1 MKGNTMN
8 IMNRKIIIPL
18 IVLALVSM
26 ACSFTV
32 NIPTIKTGETQTTT
46 LQEPIPA
53 GTDPMRLEIEMG
65 AGELDIRAGAQAFL
79 EGTIECNVDAW
90 QPDIRRSTNSVE
102 ITQQSTGNVSVPED
116 KLVNDWELRLG
127 NYPTDLSI
135 KAGAY
140 QGEIDLTGLP
150 IVDLEIADGAS
161 QSTVTFDAPNP
172 VAMDRL
178 RYETGAS
185 QVTLT
190 GLGNANFEEMIFKG
204 GTGSYTL
211 DFSGPLQRDAHLIL
225 TAGMSN
231 VRLVFP
237 AELPV
242 QITITGGLNN
252 VSPSG
257 TWSISDGVYERA
269 GNGGPMLTV
278 DIEMGLGNLDL
289 VVP

>member
-1 MKGNTMN
+1 
-8 IMNRKIIIPL
+8 MNRKIIIPL

-32 NIPTIKTGETQTTT
+32 NVPTIKTGETQTTT
-46 LQEPIPA
+46 LQEAIPTG

-90 QPDIRRSTNSVE
+90 QPEIRRGSYSVE
-102 ITQQSTGNVSVPED
+102 VSQQSTGNVSVPED
-116 KLVNDWELRLG
+116 KLVNEWDLRLG

-140 QGEIDLTGLP
+140 QGDIDLTGLP
-150 IVDLEIADGAS
+150 IVDLEITDGAS
-161 QSTVTFDAPNP
+161 QVNVTFDSLNP
-172 VAMDRL
+172 VAMDRF

-185 QVTLT
+185 QVNLT
-190 GLGNANFEEMIFKG
+190 GLSNANFEEMIFKG

-211 DFSGPLQRDAHLIL
+211 DFAGALQRDAHLSL
-225 TAGMSN
+225 TTGMSN

-237 AELPV
+237 EDLPV
-242 QITITGGLNN
+242 RVNITGGLNN

-257 TWSISDGVYERA
+257 TWSITDGAYERP

-278 DIEMGLGNLDL
+278 DVEMGLGNLDL